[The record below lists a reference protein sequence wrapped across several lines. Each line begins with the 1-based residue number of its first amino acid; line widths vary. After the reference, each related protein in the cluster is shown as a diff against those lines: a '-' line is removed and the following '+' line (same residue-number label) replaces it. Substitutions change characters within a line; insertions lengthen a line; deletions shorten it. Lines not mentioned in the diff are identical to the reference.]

1 MFGLVSMPSEGLK
14 SLKEKA
20 VSSLNAGVLF
30 EGWKFVPEL
39 ADEGLGLASTP
50 CKKSKSKSVKENAVS
65 WLEVG
70 KISSE

>member
-20 VSSLNAGVLF
+20 VSSLTAGVLF

-50 CKKSKSKSVKENAVS
+50 CKKSKSLKGNAVS
-65 WLEVG
+65 WLDVG
-70 KISSE
+70 KFSSG

>member
-1 MFGLVSMPSEGLK
+1 MFGLVSMPSEGLN

-39 ADEGLGLASTP
+39 ADEGLGLASTS
-50 CKKSKSKSVKENAVS
+50 CKKSKSVKENAVS

-70 KISSE
+70 KFSSE